1 MIKLLL
7 KNALSIKNKIIL
19 ISSSGL
25 AITLF
30 IVSALLVFQ
39 NSKNESKELSNRL
52 LIQSQIIANN
62 SLSALLFDDPA
73 TATEVLSALQADI
86 TITSANI
93 ETNTERIFATYLNST
108 STPSSHLPLYR
119 VLPWLQK
126 EFTIEQDIFYHGSK
140 IGSVHITASLSQLHQ
155 NNINYIL
162 ITSLVSVC
170 SMMLTLLLINA
181 ALRHTIS
188 PIISLTK
195 TTQKISRLNNYK
207 LRAEVL
213 SQDEIGELARNFN
226 DMLSEIEHKDL
237 ILERTVADRTA
248 ELLHLNNRLQ
258 HEASHDPLTGLANRM
273 LFEDRLQVVITQAQR
288 NKTLFALMYFDL
300 DHFKAINDTLGHDTG
315 DALLIA
321 VTQRMK
327 TAIRAEDTLCRIGGD
342 EFTLIVNTIE
352 SAADAETVAQKMLT
366 AFSLP
371 FICNEHELSISSSIG
386 ISLYPENSAKK
397 IQLKQFADIAMYT
410 SKQSGRNNYHFFTK
424 QMHTD
429 NSHKMDT
436 RVLLKTN
443 LKSSI
448 KNGELEVHYQPQVN
462 MDSRIVG
469 LEALLRWKDTNNEF
483 ISPDIFIPLAE
494 ESGLIQAIEE
504 WAFSVICQDY
514 ATWQKAG
521 IDKLN
526 ISINISGYR
535 LRQNGFTQFIYRTL
549 KEHHLSAD
557 FLTLEITEN
566 DLMQNLDE
574 MTEILNNLHKNNIR
588 IAVDNFG
595 SGYTSL
601 NYLQQLPID
610 EFKVSPEF
618 IHHLKPG
625 YNDNSVINAII
636 GLAKT
641 LNKSVTIMGI
651 ENHEQLLQLH
661 SFGCNNMQGYLFS
674 KPLNKKEVSDLLLHT
689 QFLLP
694 Q

>member
-7 KNALSIKNKIIL
+7 KNSLSIKNKIIL

-25 AITLF
+25 AIALF
-30 IVSALLVFQ
+30 MVSAILIFQ
-39 NSKNESKELSNRL
+39 NSKNESQELSNRL

-62 SLSALLFDDPA
+62 GLPALLFDDPA
-73 TATEVLSALQADI
+73 TATEVLAALQADI
-86 TITSANI
+86 TINSANI
-93 ETNTERIFATYLNST
+93 ETNTKRLFATYLKST
-108 STPSSHLPLYR
+108 NTPSSRLYLYS

-126 EFTIEQDIFYHGSK
+126 EFSIEQDIFYHGDR

-155 NNINYIL
+155 NNIKYIL
-162 ITSLVSVC
+162 VTSLVSIF
-170 SMMLTLLLINA
+170 SMTLTLLLINV
-181 ALRHTIS
+181 ALRHTIN

-237 ILERTVADRTA
+237 ILEKTVADRTA
-248 ELLHLNNRLQ
+248 ELLQLNNRLQ
-258 HEASHDPLTGLANRM
+258 HEAFHDPLTGLANRM

-288 NKTLFALMYFDL
+288 NNLLFALIYFDL

-342 EFTLIVNTIE
+342 EFTLIVNPIA
-352 SAADAETVAQKMLT
+352 SAANAETVAQKML
-366 AFSLP
+366 AVFAHP
-371 FICNEHELSISSSIG
+371 FTCNEHELSISSSIG
-386 ISLYPENSAKK
+386 ISLYPEHSTNKRK
-397 IQLKQFADIAMYT
+397 LKQFADIAMYS
-410 SKQSGRNNYHFFTK
+410 SKHSGRNNYHFFTK
-424 QMHTD
+424 QMDTD
-429 NSHKMDT
+429 NSKKMDS

-443 LKSSI
+443 LKSAVA
-448 KNGELEVHYQPQVN
+448 NGELEVHYQPQVN
-462 MDSRIVG
+462 MHSRIVG
-469 LEALLRWKDTNNEF
+469 LEALLRWKNTKDEF
-483 ISPDIFIPLAE
+483 ISPDVFIPLAE
-494 ESGLIQAIEE
+494 ESGLIQSIEE

-521 IDKLN
+521 VAKLN

-535 LRQNGFTQFIYRTL
+535 LRQNGFTQFIYRIL

-574 MTEILNNLHKNNIR
+574 MTGILSSLHKNNIR

-601 NYLQQLPID
+601 SYLQQLPID
-610 EFKVSPEF
+610 EFKISSEF
-618 IHHLKPG
+618 IHHLRVG
-625 YNDNSVINAII
+625 YNDSSVINAII
-636 GLAKT
+636 GLAKS
-641 LNKSVTIMGI
+641 LNKSVTAMGI

-661 SFGCNNMQGYLFS
+661 HLGCDNMQGYLFS
-674 KPLNKKEVSDLLLHT
+674 RPLNKKEVSDLLAHT
-689 QFLLP
+689 QFLIP
-694 Q
+694 R

>member
-7 KNALSIKNKIIL
+7 KNSLSIKNKIIL

-25 AITLF
+25 AIALF
-30 IVSALLVFQ
+30 MVSAILIFQ
-39 NSKNESKELSNRL
+39 NSKNESQELSNRL

-62 SLSALLFDDPA
+62 GLPALLFDDPA
-73 TATEVLSALQADI
+73 TATEVLAALQADI
-86 TITSANI
+86 TINSANI
-93 ETNTERIFATYLNST
+93 ETNTKRLFATYLKST
-108 STPSSHLPLYR
+108 NTPSSRLYLYS

-126 EFTIEQDIFYHGSK
+126 EFSIEQDIFYHGDR

-155 NNINYIL
+155 NNIKYIL
-162 ITSLVSVC
+162 VTSLVSIF
-170 SMMLTLLLINA
+170 SMTLTLLLINV
-181 ALRHTIS
+181 ALRHTIN

-237 ILERTVADRTA
+237 ILEKTVADRTA
-248 ELLHLNNRLQ
+248 ELLQLNNRLQ
-258 HEASHDPLTGLANRM
+258 HEAFHDPLTGLANRM

-288 NKTLFALMYFDL
+288 NNLLFALIYFDL

-342 EFTLIVNTIE
+342 EFTLIVNPIA
-352 SAADAETVAQKMLT
+352 SAANAETVAQKML
-366 AFSLP
+366 AVFAHP
-371 FICNEHELSISSSIG
+371 FTCNEHELSISSSIG
-386 ISLYPENSAKK
+386 ISLYPEHSTNKRK
-397 IQLKQFADIAMYT
+397 LKQFADIAMYS
-410 SKQSGRNNYHFFTK
+410 SKHSGRNNYHFFTK
-424 QMHTD
+424 QMDTD
-429 NSHKMDT
+429 NSKKMDS

-443 LKSSI
+443 LKSAVA
-448 KNGELEVHYQPQVN
+448 NGELEVHYQPQVN
-462 MDSRIVG
+462 MHSRIVG
-469 LEALLRWKDTNNEF
+469 LEALLRWKNTKDEF
-483 ISPDIFIPLAE
+483 ISPDVFIPLAE
-494 ESGLIQAIEE
+494 ESGLIQSIEE

-521 IDKLN
+521 VAKLN

-535 LRQNGFTQFIYRTL
+535 LRQNGFTQFIYRIL

-574 MTEILNNLHKNNIR
+574 MTGILSSLHKNNIR

-601 NYLQQLPID
+601 SYLQQLPID
-610 EFKVSPEF
+610 EFKISSEF
-618 IHHLKPG
+618 IHHLRVG
-625 YNDNSVINAII
+625 YNDSSVINAII
-636 GLAKT
+636 GLAKS
-641 LNKSVTIMGI
+641 LNKSVTAMGI

-661 SFGCNNMQGYLFS
+661 HLGCDNMQGYLFS
-674 KPLNKKEVSDLLLHT
+674 RPLNKKEVSDLLSHT
-689 QFLLP
+689 QFLIP
-694 Q
+694 R

>member
-7 KNALSIKNKIIL
+7 KNSLSIKNKIIL

-25 AITLF
+25 AIALF
-30 IVSALLVFQ
+30 MVSAILILQ

-73 TATEVLSALQADI
+73 TATEVLTALQADI
-86 TITSANI
+86 TINSANI
-93 ETNTERIFATYLNST
+93 ETNTKRLFATYLKST
-108 STPSSHLPLYR
+108 STPSSGLTLYR

-126 EFTIEQDIFYHGSK
+126 EFSIEQDIFYHGDR
-140 IGSVHITASLSQLHQ
+140 IGSVHITASLAHLHQ

-162 ITSLVSVC
+162 ISSLVSIC
-170 SMMLTLLLINA
+170 SMMFTLLLINV

-258 HEASHDPLTGLANRM
+258 HEAFHDPLTGLANRM
-273 LFEDRLQVVITQAQR
+273 LFEDRLQIVITQAQR
-288 NKTLFALMYFDL
+288 NKSLFALMYFDL

-342 EFTLIVNTIE
+342 EFTLIVNPIE

-366 AFSLP
+366 AFALP
-371 FICNEHELSISSSIG
+371 FMCNEHELSISSSIG
-386 ISLYPENSAKK
+386 ISLYPEHGTKK
-397 IQLKQFADIAMYT
+397 IKLKQFADIAMYS
-410 SKQSGRNNYHFFTK
+410 SKHSGRNTYHFFTK
-424 QMHTD
+424 QMQTD
-429 NSHKMDT
+429 NSEKMDI
-436 RVLLKTN
+436 RVFLKTN

-448 KNGELEVHYQPQVN
+448 ANGELEVHYQPQVN
-462 MDSRIVG
+462 MHGRIVG
-469 LEALLRWKDTNNEF
+469 LEALLRWKDTNDKF
-483 ISPDIFIPLAE
+483 ISPDVFIPLAE

-521 IDKLN
+521 IAKLN

-535 LRQNGFTQFIYRTL
+535 LRQDGFTQFIYRIL

-574 MTEILNNLHKNNIR
+574 MTEILNSLHQYNIK

-601 NYLQQLPID
+601 SYLQQLPID
-610 EFKVSPEF
+610 EFKISPEF
-618 IHHLKPG
+618 IHHLGVG

-641 LNKSVTIMGI
+641 LNKSVTAMGI
-651 ENHEQLLQLH
+651 ENHEQLLQLR
-661 SFGCNNMQGYLFS
+661 SFGCDNMQGYLFS
-674 KPLNKKEVSDLLLHT
+674 RPLNKKEVSDLLSHT

-694 Q
+694 R

>member
-7 KNALSIKNKIIL
+7 KNSLSIKNKIIL

-25 AITLF
+25 AIALF
-30 IVSALLVFQ
+30 MVSALLIFQ
-39 NSKNESKELSNRL
+39 NAQQKSEELSNRL
-52 LIQSQIIANN
+52 LIQAQIIANN
-62 SLSALLFDDPA
+62 SLPALLFDDPA
-73 TATEVLSALQADI
+73 TAIEVLTALQADI
-86 TITSANI
+86 TINSANI
-93 ETNTERIFATYLNST
+93 ETNTKRLFATYLKST
-108 STPSSHLPLYR
+108 GAPSSHLTLYR
-119 VLPWLQK
+119 VLPWLQQ
-126 EFTIEQDIFYHGSK
+126 EFSIQQDIFYHGDR

-162 ITSLVSVC
+162 ITSLVSIC
-170 SMMLTLLLINA
+170 SMLFTLLLINR
-181 ALRHTIS
+181 ALRHTLD

-195 TTQKISRLNNYK
+195 TTQKISRLNNYE

-226 DMLSEIEHKDL
+226 HMLSEIEHKDH
-237 ILERTVADRTA
+237 ILEKTVADRTA
-248 ELLHLNNRLQ
+248 DLLQLNNRLQ
-258 HEASHDPLTGLANRM
+258 HEAFHDPLTGLANRL

-288 NKTLFALMYFDL
+288 NKSLFALMYFDL

-321 VTQRMK
+321 VTQRMQ

-342 EFTLIVNTIE
+342 EFTLIVNPIE
-352 SAADAETVAQKMLT
+352 SVADVETVAQKMLT

-371 FICNEHELSISSSIG
+371 FLCNEHELSISCSIG
-386 ISLYPENSAKK
+386 ISLYPEHNTNK
-397 IQLKQFADIAMYT
+397 IKLKQFADIAMY
-410 SKQSGRNNYHFFTK
+410 SAKQGGRNNYHFFTK

-429 NSHKMDT
+429 NSEQMDS

-448 KNGELEVHYQPQVN
+448 ANGELEVYYQPQVN
-462 MDSRIVG
+462 MDGGIVG
-469 LEALLRWKDTNNEF
+469 LEALLRWKGSNDDF
-483 ISPDIFIPLAE
+483 ISPDVFIPLAE
-494 ESGLIQAIEE
+494 ESGLIQDIEE

-514 ATWQKAG
+514 ATWQKTG
-521 IDKLN
+521 IDKLK

-535 LRQNGFTQFIYRTL
+535 LRQDGFTQFIYHIL
-549 KEHHLSAD
+549 EAHNLSAD

-566 DLMQNLDE
+566 DLMQNVDE
-574 MTEILNNLHKNNIR
+574 MTEILNSLHQHNIK

-601 NYLQQLPID
+601 SYLQQLPID
-610 EFKVSPEF
+610 EFKISSEF

-625 YNDNSVINAII
+625 YNDNSVISAII

-641 LNKSVTIMGI
+641 LNKSVTAMGI
-651 ENHEQLLQLH
+651 ENHKQQLQLNH
-661 SFGCNNMQGYLFS
+661 FGCDNMQGYLFS
-674 KPLNKKEVSDLLLHT
+674 KPLNKQEVSDLLSHT
-689 QFLLP
+689 KFLLP
-694 Q
+694 R

>member
-1 MIKLLL
+1 MIKRLL
-7 KNALSIKNKIIL
+7 KNSLSIKNKIIL
-19 ISSSGL
+19 ISFSGL
-25 AITLF
+25 AIALF
-30 IVSALLVFQ
+30 MVSAMLVFQ
-39 NSKNESKELSNRL
+39 NSQSESKELSNRL

-73 TATEVLSALQADI
+73 TATEVLTALQADNSI
-86 TITSANI
+86 NSANI
-93 ETNTERIFATYLNST
+93 ETKTKQLFATYLKST
-108 STPSSHLPLYR
+108 DAPSNHLTLYR
-119 VLPWLQK
+119 ALPWLKK
-126 EFTIEQDIFYHGSK
+126 EFSIQQDIFYHDDR

-162 ITSLVSVC
+162 ITSLVSIC

-248 ELLHLNNRLQ
+248 ELLQLNNRLQ
-258 HEASHDPLTGLANRM
+258 HEASHDPLTGLANRL
-273 LFEDRLQVVITQAQR
+273 LFEDRLQVVIAQAQR
-288 NKTLFALMYFDL
+288 NKSLFALMYFDL

-321 VTQRMK
+321 VTQRMQI
-327 TAIRAEDTLCRIGGD
+327 AIRAEDTLCRIGGD
-342 EFTLIVNTIE
+342 EFTLIINTIE

-366 AFSLP
+366 AFALP
-371 FICNEHELSISSSIG
+371 FKCNEHELSISSSIG
-386 ISLYPENSAKK
+386 ISLYPEHSAKK

-424 QMHTD
+424 KMQTD
-429 NSHKMDT
+429 NSQKMDT

-448 KNGELEVHYQPQVN
+448 ANGELEVHYQPQVN

-469 LEALLRWKDTNNEF
+469 LEALLRWKDSNDEF
-483 ISPDIFIPLAE
+483 ISPNVFIPLAE
-494 ESGLIQAIEE
+494 ESGLIQDIEE

-535 LRQNGFTQFIYRTL
+535 LRQNGFTQFIYHIL
-549 KEHHLSAD
+549 EEHNLSAD

-566 DLMQNLDE
+566 DLMQNVDE
-574 MTEILNNLHKNNIR
+574 MTEILSSLHENNIR

-610 EFKVSPEF
+610 EFKISSEF
-618 IHHLKPG
+618 IRHLKPG
-625 YNDNSVINAII
+625 YNDNPVINAII

-641 LNKSVTIMGI
+641 LNKSVTAMGI
-651 ENHEQLLQLH
+651 ENHEQLLQLD

-674 KPLNKKEVSDLLLHT
+674 RPLNKKEVSDLLSHT
-689 QFLLP
+689 QFLPL
-694 Q
+694 